1 MNLRLVPLGTNL
13 RSAIIN
19 FMFALDHAVASPLP
33 AAMVSR
39 SLAKHPPRVL
49 DPHLVG
55 DAGR

>member
-1 MNLRLVPLGTNL
+1 L
-13 RSAIIN
+13 
-19 FMFALDHAVASPLP
+19 FALDHAVASPLP